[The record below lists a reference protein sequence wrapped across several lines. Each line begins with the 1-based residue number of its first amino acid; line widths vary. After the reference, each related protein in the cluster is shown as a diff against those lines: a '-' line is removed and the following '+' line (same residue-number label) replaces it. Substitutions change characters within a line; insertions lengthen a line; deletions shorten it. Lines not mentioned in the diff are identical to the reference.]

1 MLDEYYLYRGCSS
14 DGLPTRKRL
23 QEIGL
28 ADVAE
33 EMARTKKLSE
43 EERPAIAEL
52 LQDSTDVRG

>member
-33 EMARTKKLSE
+33 EMAGIKKLSE
-43 EERPAIAEL
+43 EKRPAIAEL